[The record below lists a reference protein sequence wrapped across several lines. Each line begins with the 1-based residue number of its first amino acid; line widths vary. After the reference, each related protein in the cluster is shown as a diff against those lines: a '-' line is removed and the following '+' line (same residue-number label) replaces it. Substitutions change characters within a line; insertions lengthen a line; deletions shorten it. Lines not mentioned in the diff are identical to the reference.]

1 MPPVNRKSPS
11 PVPRRRP
18 VVAGTRTSGSDRTAD
33 SGTDTVTLA
42 VPPAEAKRP
51 KAVFRRRHRAEDI
64 ARLDSVDPAPRPTD
78 EAAAPS
84 RSRLLPIA
92 LGIAALL
99 LIAAAVLSTV
109 SFVHARGPGTS
120 SSSAANAA
128 LVDAPATQ
136 QVGAATVDVLQRST
150 PTLTRRSMPTRTLPS
165 R

>member
-64 ARLDSVDPAPRPTD
+64 ARLDSVDPRPVL
-78 EAAAPS
+78 PMKPP
-84 RSRLLPIA
+84 LL
-92 LGIAALL
+92 
-99 LIAAAVLSTV
+99 AVR
-109 SFVHARGPGTS
+109 ACCR
-120 SSSAANAA
+120 
-128 LVDAPATQ
+128 
-136 QVGAATVDVLQRST
+136 
-150 PTLTRRSMPTRTLPS
+150 LPS
-165 R
+165 ALPRCC